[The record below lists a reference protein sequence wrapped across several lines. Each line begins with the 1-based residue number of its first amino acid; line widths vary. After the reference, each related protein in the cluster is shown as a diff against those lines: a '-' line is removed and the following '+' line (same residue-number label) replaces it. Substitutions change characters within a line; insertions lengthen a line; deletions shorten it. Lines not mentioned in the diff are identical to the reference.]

1 MSKNNPATM
10 VKGLEEIDDVLKEID
25 VLASTIGTSMDKIGG
40 HETGNR
46 AFTLRVMETQS
57 IDTALVFFV

>member
-1 MSKNNPATM
+1 M